1 MGVMVEHH
9 LSGFGSRSWMEVVI
23 ERRSVV
29 SNFSGYRKKL
39 KELEIKGKKLV

>member
-1 MGVMVEHH
+1 
-9 LSGFGSRSWMEVVI
+9 MEVVI